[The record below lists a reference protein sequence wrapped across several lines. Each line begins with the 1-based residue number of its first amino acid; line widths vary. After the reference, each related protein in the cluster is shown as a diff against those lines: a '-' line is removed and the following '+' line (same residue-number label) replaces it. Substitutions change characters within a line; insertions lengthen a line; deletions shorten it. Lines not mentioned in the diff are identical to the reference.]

1 MSRIRVSAPPRGRRV
16 PLPDRRRLVARARRV
31 LAELGEPGAELSLV
45 LAEDP
50 EMAELNARFRGR
62 AGPTDV
68 LSFSLL
74 EGGGREHRGAL
85 LGDVVIGV
93 EVAARQARRARR
105 SLDDEAARLL
115 IHGVL
120 HLLGWDHV
128 RAAEARAMRAQERRL
143 WRSVAR

>member
-1 MSRIRVSAPPRGRRV
+1 MSRIRVSAPPRSRRV
-16 PLPDRRRLVARARRV
+16 PLPERRTLVRRARRV
-31 LAELGEPGAELSLV
+31 LAELGADAAELSLV
-45 LAEDP
+45 LAADP

-62 AGPTDV
+62 PGPTDV

-74 EGGGREHRGAL
+74 EGEGREHRGAL

-128 RAAEARAMRAQERRL
+128 RAAQARAMRSQERRL
-143 WRSVAR
+143 WRSLAR

>member
-1 MSRIRVSAPPRGRRV
+1 VRLPERRS
-16 PLPDRRRLVARARRV
+16 LVRRARCV
-31 LAELGEPGAELSLV
+31 LASLDAGGAELSLV
-45 LAEDP
+45 LAADP

-74 EGGGREHRGAL
+74 EGSGAEFRGGL

-93 EVAARQARRARR
+93 EVAARQARRRGR
-105 SLDDEAARLL
+105 SLDDEVARLM

-120 HLLGWDHV
+120 HLLGYDHE
-128 RAAEARAMRAQERRL
+128 RDEQARLMRAQERRL
-143 WRSVAR
+143 WKGLAG

>member
-1 MSRIRVSAPPRGRRV
+1 MSRIRVSAPRGRRV
-16 PLPDRRRLVARARRV
+16 RLPGRRALVRRARRV
-31 LAELGEPGAELSLV
+31 LAELGQDEAELSLV
-45 LAEDP
+45 LAADP

-74 EGGGREHRGAL
+74 EGAGREHRGAL

-120 HLLGWDHV
+120 HLLGFDHV
-128 RAAEARAMRAQERRL
+128 HASQARAMRAQERRL
-143 WRSVAR
+143 WRSLER

>member
-1 MSRIRVSAPPRGRRV
+1 MSRIRLSGPPRGRRV
-16 PLPDRRRLVARARRV
+16 PLPERRRLVRRARRV
-31 LAELGEPGAELSLV
+31 LAELGARDAELSLV
-45 LAEDP
+45 LAADP

-62 AGPTDV
+62 ARPTDV

-74 EGGGREHRGAL
+74 EGEGREHRGAL

-120 HLLGWDHV
+120 HLLGWDHE
-128 RAAEARAMRAQERRL
+128 REDEARAMRAQERRL
-143 WRSVAR
+143 WRDLAR

>member
-1 MSRIRVSAPPRGRRV
+1 MSLIRVSAPPRSRRV
-16 PLPDRRRLVARARRV
+16 RLPERRSLVRRARRV
-31 LAELGEPGAELSLV
+31 LAELGEREAELSLV
-45 LAEDP
+45 LAADP

-62 AGPTDV
+62 TGPTDV

-74 EGGGREHRGAL
+74 EGEGREHRGGL

-93 EVAARQARRARR
+93 EVAARQARRAGRCF
-105 SLDDEAARLL
+105 DDEVARLL

-120 HLLGWDHV
+120 HLLGYDHE
-128 RAAEARAMRAQERRL
+128 REAEARLMRVQERRL